1 MAKRNT
7 YKRKKTGRAKKK
19 KKYEFHVNWSKL
31 RQIDWNFLN
40 DKRFRIS
47 LGLGLITFSVLLML
61 SFISALQSVK
71 ADQSIIQSLGSEDL
85 IRSGLRTQNWLG
97 LIGASLSHLFI
108 YKWFGIAAF
117 LLPPL
122 LFSIGT
128 QAAFGRSLFNL
139 AKATKIVMF
148 GLFWIS
154 LLLGYLLIL
163 GKGGEVS
170 LNFYAGGMGFKLA
183 EIFNSFVGFGTPFIL
198 VLSLSIFLLYFFD
211 LKTLLGFTSE
221 LQDKMEEVGDFA
233 QNIKKKS
240 TPDEQNQEDTE
251 QHKEDVSE
259 DELMSGVI
267 DKGSHGLIVGD
278 TKLAPV
284 QKQNGELVL
293 ESQPKNGLDF
303 EVKDTTD
310 EADETVLPAKETAL
324 ALTVSK
330 PIEEVV
336 VEDMDEYDPTLDLA
350 SFKRPH
356 LDLLRQPSENSKAK
370 VTHEELQENK
380 NKIVKTLNDFKIGI
394 ASIKA
399 TIGPTVTLYEIVPK
413 AGVKISKIKNLE
425 DDIALSLA
433 ALGIRIIA
441 PIPGKGTIG
450 IEVPNKNRQMVNIR
464 SVLASDKF
472 INTDKA
478 LPIALGRTI
487 SNEIFVTDLAKMPH
501 LLMAGATG
509 QGKSVGLNVILS
521 SLLYKK
527 HPSELKFVLVDP
539 KKVELSIFDK
549 IERHYLAALPDA
561 EDAIITDTSRVV
573 HTLNSL
579 CVEMDVRYN
588 LLKDASARNIKEY
601 NAKFKKRRL
610 NPENGHR
617 FLPYIV
623 LVIDE
628 LADLMMVAGKE
639 VEMPIARLAQLAR
652 AIGIHLII
660 ATQRPSVN
668 VITGIIKANFPARLS
683 FRVTSKIDSRTI
695 LDTNG
700 AEQLVGM
707 GDMLLS
713 NGSEIIR
720 LQCAF
725 VDTDEVERICEYI
738 GEQKSYDTAYLL
750 PEYEDEQADARDIDM
765 SKLDSLFAEAARL
778 IVIHGQGST
787 SLVQRKLSL
796 GYNRAGRIIDQLE
809 AAGIVGPFSGSKA
822 REVMVQDEMQ
832 LEDILRR
839 YVR

>member
-7 YKRKKTGRAKKK
+7 YKRKKTGKTKKK
-19 KKYEFHVNWSKL
+19 KPYEFHVDWSK
-31 RQIDWNFLN
+31 ININWNFLN
-40 DKRFRIS
+40 DRKFRIS
-47 LGLGLITFSVLLML
+47 IGLGLVTFSVLLFL

-85 IRSGLRTQNWLG
+85 VQSGLKTKNWLG

-108 YKWFGIAAF
+108 YKWFGVAAF
-117 LLPPL
+117 LIPPL
-122 LFSIGT
+122 LFSIGSK
-128 QAAFGRSLFNL
+128 AAFNRTFFDL
-139 AKATKIVMF
+139 AKATKIVVF
-148 GLFWIS
+148 GLFWVS
-154 LLLGYLLIL
+154 LFLGYLLIL
-163 GKGGEVS
+163 GKGGAVP

-183 EIFNSFVGFGTPFIL
+183 EVFNSFVGFGTPFIL
-198 VLSLSIFLLYFFD
+198 ILSLSIFLLYFFELQTWLG
-211 LKTLLGFTSE
+211 LKAD
-221 LQDKMEEVGDFA
+221 LQDKMEEVADTV
-233 QNIKKKS
+233 KKPKREMAKPS
-240 TPDEQNQEDTE
+240 DLEEDK
-251 QHKEDVSE
+251 KEEVVE
-259 DELMSGVI
+259 DDDLMAGVI
-267 DKGSHGLIVGD
+267 DEGSHGLITSD
-278 TKLAPV
+278 TKLATV

-293 ESQPKNGLDF
+293 EPQAKNGLDF
-303 EVKDTTD
+303 EVEDKRS
-310 EADETVLPAKETAL
+310 ASKETVLPAAETAL
-324 ALTVSK
+324 ALTVAA
-330 PIEEVV
+330 PVEEVV
-336 VEDMDEYDPTLDLA
+336 VEDMDEYDPTLDL
-350 SFKRPH
+350 SSYKRPT
-356 LDLLRQPSENSKAK
+356 LELLTDVDNSEVK

-450 IEVPNKNRQMVNIR
+450 IEVPNKNRQMVSMR
-464 SVLASDKF
+464 SVFASDKF

-539 KKVELSIFDK
+539 KKVELSIFNK

-561 EDAIITDTSRVV
+561 EDAIITDTARVV

-588 LLKDASARNIKEY
+588 LLKDAGARNIKEY

-617 FLPYIV
+617 YLPYIV

-683 FRVTSKIDSRTI
+683 YRVTSKIDSRTI

-700 AEQLVGM
+700 ADQLVGM

-725 VDTDEVERICEYI
+725 VSTEEVDSICEYI
-738 GEQKSYDTAYLL
+738 SDQKGYDTAYLL
-750 PEYEDEQADARDIDM
+750 PEYEDDTADAKDIDM
-765 SKLDSLFAEAARL
+765 SKLDSLFSEAARL
-778 IVIHGQGST
+778 IVLHGQGST

-822 REVMVQDEMQ
+822 REVLVPDEMQ

-839 YVR
+839 YIR